1 MLISNNEVGMVI
13 ESLNSMSGNVIERI
27 DVRNNVSLV
36 CCVGDDLLSRCGVT
50 GDIFNAVKEA
60 GVNVEMI
67 SEGASEVSLN
77 FVVPMGMVMDVV
89 AALHTKYIG

>member
-1 MLISNNEVGMVI
+1 MTSVIKKLNEFSNGD
-13 ESLNSMSGNVIERI
+13 IERI
-27 DVRNNVSLV
+27 DVKNNVSLV
-36 CCVGDDLLSRCGVT
+36 CCVGDDLLSKCGVT
-50 GDIFNAVKEA
+50 GDIFTAVKEA

-89 AALHTKYIG
+89 AILHSKYIGE